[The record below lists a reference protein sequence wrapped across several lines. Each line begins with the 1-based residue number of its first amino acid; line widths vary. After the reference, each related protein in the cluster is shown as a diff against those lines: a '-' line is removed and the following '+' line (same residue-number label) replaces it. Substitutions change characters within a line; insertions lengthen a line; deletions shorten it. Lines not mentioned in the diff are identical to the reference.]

1 MSALWN
7 EATCRLVRKR
17 RHVAALQ
24 KRAIM
29 QSTTTESEEKRYAE
43 LQLMALDFARQGE
56 TEPLAMMLKH
66 GLPVNLADIKGNT
79 LLMLAAYNGNL
90 ETARMLLAH
99 GADVDRRNDR
109 GQTPLGG
116 VAFKGYEEMV
126 ALLLEHGADID
137 ADNGGGMTPL
147 MFAAMFGR
155 VKVVEQ
161 LKAHGAS
168 LQQRNR
174 LGISAKRMV
183 GISSFISR
191 LFGRSQPASP

>member
-1 MSALWN
+1 M
-7 EATCRLVRKR
+7 
-17 RHVAALQ
+17 
-24 KRAIM
+24 
-29 QSTTTESEEKRYAE
+29 
-43 LQLMALDFARQGE
+43 LME
-56 TEPLAMMLKH
+56 
-66 GLPVNLADIKGNT
+66 N
-79 LLMLAAYNGNL
+79 
-90 ETARMLLAH
+90 

-116 VAFKGYEEMV
+116 VAFKGYEEIV

-155 VKVVEQ
+155 TKVVEQ

-174 LGISAKRMV
+174 LGISANWMV
-183 GISSFISR
+183 GISGFIAR
-191 LFGRSQPASP
+191 VLGREQHQPAA